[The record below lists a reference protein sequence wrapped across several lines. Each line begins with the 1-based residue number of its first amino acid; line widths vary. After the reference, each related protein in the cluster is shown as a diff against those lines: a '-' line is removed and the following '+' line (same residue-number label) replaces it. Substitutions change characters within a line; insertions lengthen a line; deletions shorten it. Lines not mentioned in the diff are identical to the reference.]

1 MAAKQQRTFR
11 PVSPAT
17 VRRIDSGE
25 TKSIGAG
32 VYATRSDLALMVA
45 DGDRDTEG
53 RLTDEAAQRI
63 ADDFTAL
70 ANRRRAFLRG
80 EEP

>member
-25 TKSIGAG
+25 IKPIGAG
-32 VYATRSDLALMVA
+32 VYAGRSDIVPMVGE
-45 DGDRDTEG
+45 GDRSPDG
-53 RLTDEAAQRI
+53 QLTDEAAQRI
-63 ADDFTAL
+63 ADAFTAL
-70 ANRRRAFLRG
+70 ANRRRAILRG